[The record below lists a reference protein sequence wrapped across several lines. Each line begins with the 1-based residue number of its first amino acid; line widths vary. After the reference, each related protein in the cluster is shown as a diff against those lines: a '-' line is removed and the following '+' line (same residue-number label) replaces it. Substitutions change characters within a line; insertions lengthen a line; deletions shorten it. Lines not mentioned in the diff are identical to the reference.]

1 MKNKETNK
9 EESIKIP
16 VVNQF
21 SFKEEKKSI
30 EDMIINQ
37 KNSENVE
44 EKLENDDSN
53 KDKINIT
60 GKKLQIK
67 SRTKNNINDNNAY
80 SKVVKTSAKKLI
92 QKSDDEEDYSNH
104 DNNLGDIFTDSNNEK
119 NKNKKKQ

>member
-1 MKNKETNK
+1 MKNKETNN
-9 EESIKIP
+9 EETIKIP

-21 SFKEEKKSI
+21 SFKEEKKSV
-30 EDMIINQ
+30 EEMIINQ
-37 KNSENVE
+37 KKSENVE
-44 EKLENDDSN
+44 EKLENDDLN
-53 KDKINIT
+53 KDKINNT

-80 SKVVKTSAKKLI
+80 SKIVKTSGKKLI